1 MKHHKAIIVT
11 CVTALLWSVCGLNIK
26 LIDWSPYAIAGGRS
40 IFAALLL
47 TPFILKSKN
56 RKIDRYV
63 IGGAVCYA
71 AFNYCFNIS
80 TKLATSAI
88 AVMMQYTAPVYVS
101 VLAWIFLKEKITKAD
116 IASIICV
123 ICGMLLF
130 VFDGAAGG
138 SALGKGIAVL
148 NGIFFAGMS
157 IFLRFQKN
165 GNPVMSMY
173 LGNVISGIIGI
184 PIIGSVGMPDTR
196 SFLLLI
202 LAGVLCGSTYA
213 VYAVASTG
221 LSALETVLLPI
232 IDPVMNPVWV
242 FLFLGEAPGVLS
254 VIGSV
259 IVLISV
265 TARVIYGLKTEDSGN
280 VDSKALQP
288 NHS

>member
-1 MKHHKAIIVT
+1 
-11 CVTALLWSVCGLNIK
+11 
-26 LIDWSPYAIAGGRS
+26 
-40 IFAALLL
+40 
-47 TPFILKSKN
+47 
-56 RKIDRYV
+56 
-63 IGGAVCYA
+63 
-71 AFNYCFNIS
+71 
-80 TKLATSAI
+80 
-88 AVMMQYTAPVYVS
+88 
-101 VLAWIFLKEKITKAD
+101 
-116 IASIICV
+116 
-123 ICGMLLF
+123 
-130 VFDGAAGG
+130 
-138 SALGKGIAVL
+138 
-148 NGIFFAGMS
+148 
-157 IFLRFQKN
+157 
-165 GNPVMSMY
+165 MSMY